1 MYPLGGPSF
10 NLLYP
15 GRLPECSK
23 TVDLNLDGITQVKG
37 QRKFQKEG
45 KRVPACAKVLLEEIL
60 WSFMGTV
67 ILLECS
73 WCVWGGGA
81 HCGVRKRE
89 QFWAREAL
97 RPGPALGMTW

>member
-1 MYPLGGPSF
+1 MGMYPLGGPSF

-15 GRLPECSK
+15 GRPPECSK
-23 TVDLNLDGITQVKG
+23 TVELNLDGITQMKG
-37 QRKFQKEG
+37 QRKYQKEG

-73 WCVWGGGA
+73 WCVWGRGTLWSEEKGA
-81 HCGVRKRE
+81 VLGKRS
-89 QFWAREAL
+89 
-97 RPGPALGMTW
+97 RPGPALRMTW